1 VWCFVFVL
9 SVTAAGAQS
18 LYDKAVID
26 LTSANLLEVAVALD
40 DSWEFYPSALLTP
53 GRFALSSGLVRMP
66 HLWNLEK
73 DRYEVAAYH
82 TQVLLPPEA
91 VNKPLAILMPDVY
104 CSYELWVNGKLLSSN
119 GKVSAEKRSAKPQ
132 WLPRCVSFTS
142 PSAKVDIIINVSGH
156 FHDRRGIGK
165 LIYLGSDASLTP
177 YARRTQRME
186 EVLFVSLIVLTLLFA
201 MLWLRWRHT
210 PLMFFALLC
219 LSWAFRSAFSNNYLA
234 VQWFHDLNWY
244 AVVRVEYISLYL
256 TTLFGLL
263 FVSSLF
269 PDDVN
274 RTFQGFY
281 MFFTIVFTVF
291 TLVTE
296 PLVFTG
302 FVQLYL
308 AFASLL
314 VVTSLITLVKAFI
327 NARENVQYY
336 IASYVFG
343 IGLFGYVIV
352 AYERAVELNEI
363 VFNVGFFLLF
373 AGTGAVL
380 IVLTKKKVAGNR

>member
-1 VWCFVFVL
+1 
-9 SVTAAGAQS
+9 
-18 LYDKAVID
+18 
-26 LTSANLLEVAVALD
+26 
-40 DSWEFYPSALLTP
+40 
-53 GRFALSSGLVRMP
+53 
-66 HLWNLEK
+66 
-73 DRYEVAAYH
+73 
-82 TQVLLPPEA
+82 
-91 VNKPLAILMPDVY
+91 
-104 CSYELWVNGKLLSSN
+104 
-119 GKVSAEKRSAKPQ
+119 
-132 WLPRCVSFTS
+132 
-142 PSAKVDIIINVSGH
+142 
-156 FHDRRGIGK
+156 
-165 LIYLGSDASLTP
+165 
-177 YARRTQRME
+177 
-186 EVLFVSLIVLTLLFA
+186 
-201 MLWLRWRHT
+201 
-210 PLMFFALLC
+210 
-219 LSWAFRSAFSNNYLA
+219 

-281 MFFTIVFTVF
+281 IFFTIVFTVF

-296 PLVFTG
+296 PIVFTG

-327 NARENVQYY
+327 NARAHVHYY
-336 IASYVFG
+336 IASYLFG

-380 IVLTKKKVAGNR
+380 IALTKKKVVVAGKS